1 MSAPA
6 HSRSASTPSTPR
18 AGHKGGLPSVYAKLI
33 MAATGA
39 IFAIFVLVHMIGN
52 LKIYMGAE
60 AFNSYAHWLRM
71 AFYPVLPYEGLLW
84 IMRVVLSVCLVAHVY
99 CALLLRRRG
108 ATARGRWK
116 RRGLGL
122 DVFAARTMM
131 VTGVVLLLFIVF
143 HILDLT
149 LGMSPAGPDGFQHA
163 THEASYAYSNLV
175 ASFNRLPVA
184 LFYILAMGCL
194 ALHLAH
200 GVVSAVVDFGVGVR
214 PRVFSALAG
223 LGLLFG
229 LVIAIGN
236 ITIPVAVLT
245 GVLQ

>member
-1 MSAPA
+1 MSTLLNAG
-6 HSRSASTPSTPR
+6 SQVSSTPR
-18 AGHKGGLPSVYAKLI
+18 AGRSGGLPSVYAKLI

-52 LKIYMGAE
+52 LKIYQGEE
-60 AFNSYAHWLRM
+60 AFNSYAHWLRV

-84 IMRVVLSVCLVAHVY
+84 IMRVVLLACLVAHVY

-116 RRGLGL
+116 RKGLGL

-131 VTGVVLLLFIVF
+131 VTGVVLLLFIIF

-149 LGMSPAGPDGFQHA
+149 LGMAPAGPEGFEHA
-163 THEASYAYSNLV
+163 THDASYAYANLV
-175 ASFNRLPVA
+175 ASFSRWPVA
-184 LFYILAMGCL
+184 LFYIIAMACL

-200 GVVSAVVDFGVGVR
+200 GVVSAVVDFGVGLR

-223 LGLLFG
+223 IGLLFG
-229 LVIAIGN
+229 LIVAIGN

-245 GVLQ
+245 GVIQ

>member
-1 MSAPA
+1 MSTSLT
-6 HSRSASTPSTPR
+6 SRSPQSTTPR
-18 AGHKGGLPSVYAKLI
+18 AGRSGGLPSVYAKLI

-52 LKIYMGAE
+52 LKIYQGAE
-60 AFNSYAHWLRM
+60 AFNSYAHWLRV

-84 IMRVVLSVCLVAHVY
+84 IMRVVLLACLIAHVY

-122 DVFAARTMM
+122 NVFAARTMM
-131 VTGVVLLLFIVF
+131 VSGVVLLLFIIF

-149 LGMSPAGPDGFQHA
+149 LGVPPAGPEAFEHA
-163 THEASYAYSNLV
+163 THEASYAYSNLL
-175 ASFNRLPVA
+175 ASFSRWPVA
-184 LFYILAMGCL
+184 AFYIIAMLCL

-229 LVIAIGN
+229 LAVAIGN

>member
-1 MSAPA
+1 MSTPVQ
-6 HSRSASTPSTPR
+6 SRSSKASGPPK
-18 AGHKGGLPSVYAKLI
+18 AGHGGLPSVYAKLI
-33 MAATGA
+33 MAVTGA
-39 IFAIFVLVHMIGN
+39 VFAIFVLVHMIGN
-52 LKIYMGAE
+52 LKIYQGEE
-60 AFNSYAHWLRM
+60 AFNSYAHWLRV

-84 IMRVVLSVCLVAHVY
+84 IMRVVLLACLVAHVY
-99 CALLLRRRG
+99 CAVLLRRRG
-108 ATARGRWK
+108 AVARGHWR

-149 LGMSPAGPDGFQHA
+149 LGAAPAGPDEFQAA
-163 THEASYAYSNLV
+163 THEVSHAYANLV
-175 ASFNRLPVA
+175 ASFSRWPVA
-184 LFYILAMGCL
+184 LFYIVAMACL

-200 GVVSAVVDFGVGVR
+200 GVVSAVVDLGVGVR
-214 PRVFSALAG
+214 PRVFSALAAG
-223 LGLLFG
+223 GLLFG
-229 LVIAIGN
+229 LIVALGN

>member
-1 MSAPA
+1 MSTSLT
-6 HSRSASTPSTPR
+6 SRSPQSTTPKVGR
-18 AGHKGGLPSVYAKLI
+18 SGGLPSVYAKLI
-33 MAATGA
+33 MAVTGA

-52 LKIYMGAE
+52 LKIYQGPE
-60 AFNSYAHWLRM
+60 AFNNYAHWLRV

-84 IMRVVLSVCLVAHVY
+84 IMRVVLLACLIAHVY

-131 VTGVVLLLFIVF
+131 VSGVVLLLFIIF

-149 LGMSPAGPDGFQHA
+149 LGVRPMGPQGFEHA
-163 THEASYAYSNLV
+163 THEASYAYTNLA
-175 ASFNRLPVA
+175 ASFSRWPVA
-184 LFYILAMGCL
+184 AFYIIAMLCL

-229 LVIAIGN
+229 LVVAIGN

>member
-1 MSAPA
+1 MSTSLT
-6 HSRSASTPSTPR
+6 SRSPQSTTPK
-18 AGHKGGLPSVYAKLI
+18 AGRNGGLPSVYAKLI

-52 LKIYMGAE
+52 LKIYQGPE
-60 AFNSYAHWLRM
+60 AFNNYAHWLRV

-84 IMRVVLSVCLVAHVY
+84 IMRVVLLACLIGHVY

-131 VTGVVLLLFIVF
+131 VSGVVLLLFIIF

-149 LGMSPAGPDGFQHA
+149 LGVRPMGPEGFEHA
-163 THEASYAYSNLV
+163 THEASYAYANLV
-175 ASFNRLPVA
+175 ASFSRWPVA
-184 LFYILAMGCL
+184 AFYIIAMLCL

-229 LVIAIGN
+229 LVVAIGN

>member
-1 MSAPA
+1 MSAPVS
-6 HSRSASTPSTPR
+6 SRSSQSTEHR
-18 AGHKGGLPSVYAKLI
+18 KGGHSGGLPSVYAKLI
-33 MAATGA
+33 MALTGA
-39 IFAIFVLVHMIGN
+39 IFAAFVLVHMIGN
-52 LKIYMGAE
+52 MKIYQGPE
-60 AFNSYAHWLRM
+60 AFNSYAHWLRV

-84 IMRVVLSVCLVAHVY
+84 IMRVVLLAALVAHVY
-99 CALLLRRRG
+99 CALLLRKRG
-108 ATARGRWK
+108 ATSRGRWK

-131 VTGVVLLLFIVF
+131 VSGVVLLLFIIF

-149 LGMSPAGPDGFQHA
+149 LGVPPAGPEGFEHA
-163 THEASYAYSNLV
+163 THEASYAYANLV
-175 ASFNRLPVA
+175 ASFSRWPVA
-184 LFYILAMGCL
+184 LFYIIAMGCL

-200 GVVSAVVDFGVGVR
+200 GVVSAVVDFGVGLR

-229 LVIAIGN
+229 LVVALGN
-236 ITIPVAVLT
+236 ISIPVAVLT